1 MNIFIIIQWLKCGT
15 LNAHRPNKTP
25 FLYVIKTRRIHF
37 TIVWHRGKQKQKKT
51 ETKQTKKQKTN
62 KNSCSSFVFAQST
75 YILPS
80 FILIENRT

>member
-1 MNIFIIIQWLKCGT
+1 MHTVQTK
-15 LNAHRPNKTP
+15 HR
-25 FLYVIKTRRIHF
+25 FLYVIKTRQIHF

-51 ETKQTKKQKTN
+51 ETKQTKKQTN
-62 KNSCSSFVFAQST
+62 KYSCSSFVFAQST

>member
-1 MNIFIIIQWLKCGT
+1 MHTVQTK
-15 LNAHRPNKTP
+15 HR

-37 TIVWHRGKQKQKKT
+37 TIVWHRGKQKQKK
-51 ETKQTKKQKTN
+51 KQKQNKPKKQKTN